1 LCFEFISDFVLRISD
16 LVLHEG
22 SEMLR
27 MVALSV
33 LGCLGLLLSGCGPT
47 ANTVTT
53 YPVKGT
59 VKVDGVPLASGRI
72 IFEDAAKGIT
82 NPVTITNGEY
92 EGQAAP
98 GDLKARV
105 FKVEKMKNPMSNEE
119 METESPLKSDISVTI
134 QTGSNT
140 LPNIDINSGGP

>member
-1 LCFEFISDFVLRISD
+1 
-16 LVLHEG
+16 
-22 SEMLR
+22 MLR
-27 MVALSV
+27 MVAWAQWSMI
-33 LGCLGLLLSGCGPT
+33 GCVALLLSGCGPT

-72 IFEDAAKGIT
+72 IFEDAAKSIT
-82 NPVTITNGEY
+82 NPVAITNGEY

-105 FKVEKMKNPMSNEE
+105 FKVEKTTNPMSNEE
-119 METESPLKSDISVTI
+119 METESLLKSDISVTI

-140 LPNIDINSGGP
+140 LPNIDINSSGP